1 MTFGVVVLLLVAHQL
16 WWTNLRDHTSAQRRV
31 QQLEQAWGTG
41 AGAGAGAGAGD
52 GAPAASS
59 AAETSDQ
66 SAPTRTASA
75 SQGYAVL
82 RIPRLG
88 VTAPVAEG
96 ITKAKVLNHGYVGH
110 YPRTAQPGQ
119 AGNFAVA
126 GHRNTHGE
134 PFRHLDRLRVGDT
147 VSVETATTRFT
158 YVVVRTLAR
167 TSAQDGTVVAPVPYS
182 SFHRSAR
189 LSGRGYYITLTTCT
203 PAFTSR
209 YRLVVWGRLTSARVR

>member
-1 MTFGVVVLLLVAHQL
+1 VTFGVVVLLLVAHQL
-16 WWTNLRDHTSAQRRV
+16 WWTNLRDHVSAQRRV
-31 QQLEQAWGTG
+31 QRLERAWGS
-41 AGAGAGAGAGD
+41 GD
-52 GAPAASS
+52 GARAASPAAD
-59 AAETSDQ
+59 TSDQ
-66 SAPTRTASA
+66 SAPARATTAGTAPA

-96 ITKAKVLNHGYVGH
+96 ISKAKVLNHGYVGH

-147 VSVETATTRFT
+147 VSVETATARFT

>member
-1 MTFGVVVLLLVAHQL
+1 VTFGVVVLLLVAHQL
-16 WWTNLRDHTSAQRRV
+16 WWTNLRDHASAQRRV
-31 QQLEQAWGTG
+31 QQLERAW
-41 AGAGAGAGAGD
+41 GAGD
-52 GAPAASS
+52 GARAASPAAD
-59 AAETSDQ
+59 TSDQ
-66 SAPTRTASA
+66 SAPARTATTGTATA

-96 ITKAKVLNHGYVGH
+96 ISKARVLNHGYVGH

-147 VSVETATTRFT
+147 VSVETATARFT